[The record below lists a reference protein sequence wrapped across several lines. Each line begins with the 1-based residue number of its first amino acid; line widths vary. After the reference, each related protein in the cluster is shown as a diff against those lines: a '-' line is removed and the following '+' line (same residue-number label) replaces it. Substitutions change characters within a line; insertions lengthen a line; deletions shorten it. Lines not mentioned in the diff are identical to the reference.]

1 MPKFLSEEWITLARS
16 IQEEYKGKGTPP
28 AAAAR
33 INLTITEVPVEV
45 NPGPISACID
55 TTDGAAE
62 LNLGNFDTPDASIS
76 LEYDTAKAFLVEGN
90 PQAVMQAV
98 MSGKV
103 KISGDMTKILALQAS
118 APDEVAM
125 EIGGRLRDITED

>member
-1 MPKFLSEEWITLARS
+1 VAKFLSDEWVTQARA
-16 IQEEYKGKGTPP
+16 IQEEFKGKGTPP

-33 INLTITEVPVEV
+33 INLTITEVPVDVSQE
-45 NPGPISACID
+45 PIAAKID
-55 TTDGAAE
+55 TTDGAAD
-62 LNLGNFDTPDASIS
+62 LDLGNFDTPDASIS

-103 KISGDMTKILALQAS
+103 KISGDMTKVLALQQG
-118 APDEVAM
+118 APDAVALEM
-125 EIGGRLRDITED
+125 GARLRDITD

>member
-1 MPKFLSEEWITLARS
+1 VAQFLSEEWVTLARA
-16 IQEEYKGKGTPP
+16 IQAEYKGRGTPP
-28 AAAAR
+28 PAQAR

-45 NPGPISACID
+45 NPEPISARID

-62 LNLGNFDTPDASIS
+62 LDLGNFEAPDASIS

-103 KISGDMTKILALQAS
+103 KISGDMTKVLALQQG
-118 APDEVAM
+118 APDEIAL
-125 EIGGRLRDITED
+125 EIGSRLRDITD

>member
-1 MPKFLSEEWITLARS
+1 MPKFLSEEWVTLARA

-28 AAAAR
+28 PAQAR
-33 INLTITEVPVEV
+33 INLTITEVPIEV
-45 NPGPISACID
+45 NDGPISAKID
-55 TTDGAAE
+55 TTDGAAD
-62 LNLGNFDTPDASIS
+62 LDLGNFDSPDASIS

-90 PQAVMQAV
+90 PQVVMQAV

-103 KISGDMTKILALQAS
+103 KISGDMTKVLALQQG

-125 EIGGRLRDITED
+125 EVGGRLRDITD

>member
-1 MPKFLSEEWITLARS
+1 MAKFLTEEWMVLARA

-28 AAAAR
+28 PAQAR
-33 INLTITEVPVEV
+33 INLTITEVPIEV
-45 NPGPISACID
+45 NDGPISAKID
-55 TTDGAAE
+55 TTDGAAD
-62 LNLGNFDTPDASIS
+62 LDLGNFDSPDASIS

-90 PQAVMQAV
+90 PQVVMQAV

-103 KISGDMTKILALQAS
+103 KISGDMTKVLALQQG

-125 EIGGRLRDITED
+125 EVGGRLRDITD

>member
-1 MPKFLSEEWITLARS
+1 MPKLLSEAWVTQARA
-16 IQEEYKGKGTPP
+16 IQEEFKGKTQAPP
-28 AAAAR
+28 AQAR
-33 INLTITEVPVEV
+33 INLTITEVPADVQD
-45 NPGPISACID
+45 GPIEARID

-62 LNLGNFDTPDASIS
+62 LDLGHHESADASIS

-90 PQAVMQAV
+90 PQVVMQAV

-103 KISGDMTKILALQAS
+103 KISGDMTKVLALGQG

-125 EIGGRLRDITED
+125 EMGARLRDLTD

>member
-1 MPKFLSEEWITLARS
+1 MPKFLSEEWVTLARA

-28 AAAAR
+28 IAQAR

-45 NPGPISACID
+45 NPGPISAKID

-62 LNLGNFDTPDASIS
+62 LDLGNFDSPDASIS

-90 PQAVMQAV
+90 PQVVMQAV

-103 KISGDMTKILALQAS
+103 KISGDMTKVLALGQT
-118 APDEVAM
+118 APDETAL
-125 EIGGRLRDITED
+125 ELGNRLRDITD